1 MINLSELPI
10 WESPWRSTGSD
21 ALLRISS
28 SALKTLPGS
37 CQMEKVAKAHVGKY
51 QEARDWAT
59 RKDPRAVFLLGAVR
73 AVLAMTR
80 TPTDLVQIITT
91 ELGENA
97 TEPSLAAAKMMVRN
111 ALNAVDDFAA
121 DDLAEGLLMTPTT
134 DFVCI
139 SSDQNRRLEL
149 TSWGVYYQSSDKSV
163 RELRMFCYR
172 DADLARD
179 RNQLITAVNILLNG
193 ASTDGPLAR
202 WTEPYQT
209 LPTNPPQRVRI
220 RQIGCLDSSAATL
233 FDGDAAS
240 AAAFVGGMPAIVQ
253 DFLTNPEFTPGNNCV
268 ECKFRISCPEITKV
282 PGFLGLPTAGKIS
295 KSLSRAMLS
304 SYQRCNYQYFLTYV
318 LKLPK
323 KTFESNAAIVRGNAV
338 HEWIMAAHERQI
350 ACSSSDLPAAGLGA
364 IATKLGWTQ
373 EYLAQARN
381 WINSHIQ
388 VCPFQHAATHLLSEQ
403 TRTVWDC
410 DADVVITTRAD
421 ELGTR
426 AGKSLWREI
435 KTTSTMSEMT
445 KNEYLLLYP
454 QVAFAIG
461 IQAAAGGGLV
471 ELEILTPETGQIV
484 AFDAADPAIQ
494 LAATT
499 ALAIN
504 FDQLHHD
511 EEFSASPGMACISCP
526 VSAWCDQRASAPA
539 TKEVLVDG
547 LEVDL
552 VTGEI
557 ISSAP
562 VAVDALAKAL
572 ALVEPVD
579 QTDDLPF

>member
-1 MINLSELPI
+1 MINLSDLPI

-37 CQMEKVAKAHVGKY
+37 CQIEKVAKSHVSKNA
-51 QEARDWAT
+51 EVRDWAT
-59 RKDPRAVFLLGAVR
+59 RKDPRSVFLLGAVR
-73 AVLAMTR
+73 AVLAMPR
-80 TPTDLVQIITT
+80 TPTDVDQIIVA
-91 ELGENA
+91 ELGESA

-111 ALNAVDDFAA
+111 ALNAVEDFAA
-121 DDLAEGLLMTPTT
+121 EDLTEDLVMTPTT
-134 DFVCI
+134 DFICAN
-139 SSDQNRRLEL
+139 SDQNRRLEL
-149 TSWGVYYQSSDKSV
+149 TSWGVYYQSADKSV

-179 RNQLITAVNILLNG
+179 RNQLIAAVNVLLNG

-220 RQIGCLDSSAATL
+220 RQIGCLDGSAATL

-240 AAAFVGGMPAIVQ
+240 AAAFVGGISAIVQ

-323 KTFESNAAIVRGNAV
+323 KAFESNAAIARGNAV

-350 ACSSSDLPAAGLGA
+350 ACTSADLPDAELGE

-373 EYLAQARN
+373 DYLAQARN
-381 WINSHIQ
+381 WIKSHIE
-388 VCPFQHAATHLLSEQ
+388 VCPFQHSATHLLSEQ
-403 TRTVWDC
+403 TKTVWDS

-421 ELGTR
+421 ELGNR
-426 AGKSLWREI
+426 SGRSLWREI
-435 KTTSTMSEMT
+435 KTTSTMQALT

-461 IQAAAGGGLV
+461 IQAENGGLV
-471 ELEILTPETGQIV
+471 ELEILTPESGQLIE
-484 AFDAADPAIQ
+484 FDAADAAVQ
-494 LAATT
+494 LAATK

-511 EEFSASPGMACISCP
+511 EEFAASPGMACLSCP
-526 VSAWCDQRASAPA
+526 VSAWCDQRVSAPA

-547 LEVDL
+547 LAVDL
-552 VTGEI
+552 ITGEI
-557 ISSAP
+557 ISSLP
-562 VAVDALAKAL
+562 VTVDALAKAL

-579 QTDDLPF
+579 QVDDLPF